1 LDRASLLR
9 KAVLQR
15 TGGSSRSAATAAFVA
30 EANNAVT
37 IKEPTTTLCMITLKS
52 AKGAC
57 TPSAEKLPVGTYHVV
72 ATYNGSADF
81 GGSTSAT
88 ETLTVAEQ

>member
-1 LDRASLLR
+1 
-9 KAVLQR
+9 
-15 TGGSSRSAATAAFVA
+15 
-30 EANNAVT
+30 
-37 IKEPTTTLCMITLKS
+37 MITLKS

-88 ETLTVAEQ
+88 ETLTAVRLPEAHTERAAGSYGAAHGAGYRRALPAGHVM

>member
-1 LDRASLLR
+1 
-9 KAVLQR
+9 
-15 TGGSSRSAATAAFVA
+15 
-30 EANNAVT
+30 
-37 IKEPTTTLCMITLKS
+37 
-52 AKGAC
+52 
-57 TPSAEKLPVGTYHVV
+57 VGTYHVV